1 VLGGIA
7 VGDDATIGAGAV
19 VLADVPAGAR
29 VAGVPA
35 RIVGGVAGED
45 ATTDSNA
52 TTRGAR

>member
-1 VLGGIA
+1 